1 MAAASKVVLITGA
14 SSGIGQ
20 ATARLLAQQGFTIFG
35 TSRNPSGAERIP
47 GIEVLPLDVRLD
59 ESAKTCVETLL
70 KQAGRLDVLIN
81 NAGYELG
88 GAIEEAALEEA
99 KAQFETNFFGAVRM
113 IRTVL
118 PIMRRQG
125 SGQIINISSL
135 AGLTPP
141 PFMGFYAATKFALE
155 GYTEVLRHEVKR
167 FNIEVSLVEPAYIK
181 TNLWQTR
188 QYPVDRI
195 SDYDPWRHRT
205 SKATKQYQG
214 KAPEPRPVAEC
225 ILHIIET
232 KSPRLRYVVGKRAA
246 LAFRL
251 RRFLPESQYEK
262 VVRRLFQLD
271 IKK

>member
-1 MAAASKVVLITGA
+1 MHEPKVVLITGA

-35 TSRNPSGAERIP
+35 TSRNPSGIERIP
-47 GIEVLPLDVRLD
+47 GIEILPLDVRLD
-59 ESAKTCVETLL
+59 ESVKTCVETLL
-70 KQAGRLDVLIN
+70 KRAGRLDILIN

-88 GAIEEAALEEA
+88 GAIEEASLEEA

-113 IRTVL
+113 IKTVL

-141 PFMGFYAATKFALE
+141 PFMGFYSATKFALE
-155 GYTEVLRHEVKR
+155 GYTEVLRHEVKH
-167 FNIEVSLVEPAYIK
+167 FNILVSLVEPAYIK
-181 TNLWQTR
+181 TTLWQNR

-195 SDYDPWRHRT
+195 SDYDPWRRRA
-205 SKATKQYQG
+205 SEATKQYQA

-225 ILHIIET
+225 ILHMIET

-262 VVRRLFQLD
+262 AVRRLFQLD
-271 IKK
+271 VKK

>member
-1 MAAASKVVLITGA
+1 VAASNKVVLITGA

-20 ATARLLAQQGFTIFG
+20 STARLLAQQGFTIFG
-35 TSRNPSGAERIP
+35 TSRNPSGIDRIP
-47 GIEVLPLDVRLD
+47 GIEFLPLDVRLD
-59 ESAKTCVETLL
+59 ESVKSCVETLL
-70 KQAGRLDVLIN
+70 KRAGRLDILVN

-88 GAIEEAALEEA
+88 GAIEEAALEEV

-113 IRTVL
+113 VRMVL
-118 PIMRRQG
+118 PIMRRQD

-155 GYTEVLRHEVKR
+155 GYTEVLRHEVKH
-167 FNIEVSLVEPAYIK
+167 FNIRVSLVEPPYIR

-188 QYPVDRI
+188 QYPLDRI
-195 SDYDPWRHRT
+195 GDYDPWRHRV
-205 SKATKQYQG
+205 SKSTKEYQG
-214 KAPEPRPVAEC
+214 KAPEPGLVAEC
-225 ILHIIET
+225 ILRIIET
-232 KSPRLRYVVGKRAA
+232 QSPRLRYVVGKRAA

-262 VVRRLFQLD
+262 VVRRLFGLD
-271 IKK
+271 VKK